1 MSRLTCPFV
10 VIHLT
15 FEKFDMG
22 PTLFWHQK
30 KAGAHDWEP
39 SYSAERFAHWKTL
52 MFLLTHALTSE
63 QWVLPPSKIHT
74 LAGPCDQELGYLGK
88 GFTNRKI
95 LLCCLTQC
103 LISEV
108 WVLFPFI
115 INAQAGTHGQ
125 ALGLFRWRVIFRRF
139 KRFQR
144 KLKDYVW
151 DLSDVTHPYRHGAQ
165 G

>member
-1 MSRLTCPFV
+1 
-10 VIHLT
+10 
-15 FEKFDMG
+15 
-22 PTLFWHQK
+22 
-30 KAGAHDWEP
+30 
-39 SYSAERFAHWKTL
+39 

-125 ALGLFRWRVIFRRF
+125 ALGLFR
-139 KRFQR
+139 
-144 KLKDYVW
+144 
-151 DLSDVTHPYRHGAQ
+151 
-165 G
+165 